1 MERWMSKGDSKE
13 ALLSQ
18 VGRLSQLGGISNF
31 VYADGPAKGTSG
43 LRVRT
48 ASGLEFWVVPDRG
61 MDIYEASFRSDSLCW
76 QSPSGLVHPS
86 YYSSRGLEWLK
97 SFAGGLLTTCG
108 LTTVGMPSTD
118 DGQELGLHGSISN
131 TPAEHVAWTETWKND
146 DCHFEIKGR
155 VRETSV
161 HGPNLLLERTISTSL
176 KSKSLTIE
184 DSIENQGVRDA
195 PLMVLYHFN
204 FGYPLLTPQSQI
216 FTTSRKVDPAT
227 PFAAESLNEWTI
239 FDAPKRNQMER
250 VYFHEMESADD
261 GWVTVVLV
269 RDREQ
274 LDFGI
279 ALSYDTSTLPQLVQ
293 WKMTGENHFAL
304 GLEPSNCRT
313 LGRHAERERGT
324 LQILEPEQRRNF
336 RLKIEVLDNAKSVK
350 EAIGLMGSQ
359 KGN

>member
-1 MERWMSKGDSKE
+1 MEGWMSRAESKE
-13 ALLSQ
+13 ALLSH
-18 VGRLSQLGGISNF
+18 VGRLSQLGGISSF

-61 MDIYEASFRSDSLCW
+61 MDIYEASFRGESLCW

-131 TPAEHVAWTETWKND
+131 TPAEHVAWTETWEKD
-146 DCHFEIKGR
+146 DCHFQIKGR
-155 VRETSV
+155 ARETSV
-161 HGPNLLLERTISTSL
+161 HGANLVLDRTISTSL

-184 DSIENQGVRDA
+184 DSVENQGVRDS

-204 FGYPLLTPQSQI
+204 LGYPLLTPKSQI
-216 FTTSRKVDPAT
+216 FAASRKVDPAT
-227 PFAAESLNEWTI
+227 SFAAETLDQWMM

-250 VYFHEMESADD
+250 VYFHEMEKSAD
-261 GWVTVVLV
+261 GWSTVVLV

-274 LDFGI
+274 SDFGI
-279 ALSYDTSTLPQLVQ
+279 ALSYDTSTLPQFVQ

-313 LGRHAERERGT
+313 LGRQAERQRGT
-324 LQILEPEQRRNF
+324 LQFLEPGQKRNF
-336 RLKIEVLDNAKSVK
+336 RLKIEVLDSAESVK
-350 EAIGLMGSQ
+350 KAIRSTGYQ
-359 KGN
+359 NGN